1 MAFVISVLAVG
12 IAFLLQPSAPEIARL
27 RAGSAAVVGL
37 WTVSGCPAMAG
48 GAQSSHAG
56 PVQGRGTAGT
66 FSREKTVLIFCF
78 LSLQGLLLHFPE
90 ATRAVPITKG
100 LGACQEASTPFAPAG
115 RYREYL
121 MVAHGAHTPFLP
133 LLVAGQLEQGG
144 ASRCVPP

>member
-27 RAGSAAVVGL
+27 RAGN
-37 WTVSGCPAMAG
+37 
-48 GAQSSHAG
+48 AG

-66 FSREKTVLIFCF
+66 FSREKAVLIFCF